1 MRFLL
6 IAIFSSM
13 TAYASDC
20 ISLSNKFF
28 QVSHRTNLEFFWDR
42 EQPFLIGENTN
53 RLPLTFSFD
62 SEVSLEDSLRL
73 IYKDTEAQMELAKIP
88 ELNMEHPIDFLRG
101 YLATSDAQFKQFA
114 LRKGVDKNKKSYR
127 ILDLNPSYAQKI
139 LDTISFLLGSLHASI
154 GEQVKTVLRK
164 NGLPVETHIDLSN
177 IEITHES
184 FEVIPHNLKKIVAD
198 ELHNR
203 FKSPMTHLHIGFPA
217 EIISTEQFYAV
228 SMAIEARS
236 VLRLAET
243 WRVGDQPL
251 SYFWGSL
258 LSNRSDP
265 SHPRGVIRANVGR
278 WKKPVLMHDLEL
290 RQYTSLDEGL
300 ENIALAAMLGR
311 NYSKIRNV
319 FFEKDYGI
327 DGFTGN
333 LGGALFY
340 ATKILEKSKNINDH
354 KIAEDLLIF
363 LNRIEEII
371 NREGFLKVDVDLWE
385 EIAIYL
391 KKHNVVDRLNFEN
404 LIDPS

>member
-1 MRFLL
+1 MRLLL

-28 QVSHRTNLEFFWDR
+28 QVSHRADLEFFWDR
-42 EQPFLIGENTN
+42 EQPFLIGEDTN
-53 RLPLTFSFD
+53 RLPLTFAFD
-62 SEVSLEDSLRL
+62 SEVSIEDSLRL

-88 ELNMEHPIDFLRG
+88 ELNMENPIDFLLG

-139 LDTISFLLGSLHASI
+139 LDTISFLLGSLHDSI

-184 FEVIPHNLKKIVAD
+184 FEVIPHNLKRIVAD
-198 ELHNR
+198 ELQHR

-217 EIISTEQFYAV
+217 EIIDKEQFHAIG
-228 SMAIEARS
+228 MAIEARS
-236 VLRLAET
+236 VLKLAET
-243 WRVGDQPL
+243 WRVGDRPL
-251 SYFWGSL
+251 SYSTGTL
-258 LSNRSDP
+258 LTDINHRSP
-265 SHPRGVIRANVGR
+265 IVRGVIRARTNH
-278 WKKPVLMHDLEL
+278 WKKPALMHDLEI
-290 RQYTSLDEGL
+290 RQYNSLDEGL
-300 ENIALAAMLGR
+300 ENIALAAMLGQ
-311 NYSKIRNV
+311 NYTKIRNV
-319 FFEKDYGI
+319 IFENDYGI

-340 ATKILEKSKNINDH
+340 TAKILEKSKNTNDY
-354 KIAEDLLIF
+354 KIAEDLLTF
-363 LNRIEEII
+363 LNQIDNFHNID
-371 NREGFLKVDVDLWE
+371 NDLRE

-391 KKHNVVDRLNFEN
+391 KKHNVVERLNFEN
-404 LIDPS
+404 LVDPS